1 MNQEYYHDHG
11 SSRPS
16 SPSSSAPSTRGGG
29 RPHFMTVGSGAS
41 TSASAAA
48 LMASLDNDSGY
59 GGSSQGWSPGL
70 THDLPT
76 PSHTPT
82 LPGQSNAASEHERQV
97 LASHVH
103 QLFYNQNRVALG
115 RAISRIIDMLRDLKE
130 FNDKWPAH
138 YPPIQ
143 SAQEPLPTRS
153 DPRPGVHH
161 TQSTHSKSPHH
172 QFSAALR
179 PGPRRAGTSLGEDTT
194 AESSNA
200 AARRTVPEP
209 ERLITPEAAHDF
221 SILKL
226 DLQVNGLSASEISR
240 HLRGPALAE
249 LLHGKISSSIRHLQ
263 LLRDRIEDTSSKV
276 LVTGD
281 LNAGKST
288 FCNALLRRKL
298 LPVDQLPCTSIFT
311 EVLDARENGSIEE
324 VHAVHKDSVYNR
336 DDESTYDVYTLLQLE
351 KVVTDSVQYTQCK
364 VYVRDI
370 RSVDESLLN
379 NGVVD
384 ISIIDAPGLSTT
396 NVFLSLR
403 PELTVD
409 QISIR

>member
-1 MNQEYYHDHG
+1 MSEEYYHGHG
-11 SSRPS
+11 LPNSRISSRPS
-16 SPSSSAPSTRGGG
+16 SPSLTAGSSIRGA
-29 RPHFMTVGSGAS
+29 RPHYMTVGSGS

-59 GGSSQGWSPGL
+59 GGSSQGFVPGL
-70 THDLPT
+70 TYDLPT

-103 QLFYNQNRVALG
+103 QLYYNQNRVTLG
-115 RAISRIIDMLRDLKE
+115 RAISRIIDTLKDLQE
-130 FNDKWPAH
+130 FNDKEWPAH
-138 YPPIQ
+138 YPSIH
-143 SAQEPLPTRS
+143 SAQEPLPTRF

-161 TQSTHSKSPHH
+161 TQSSHGQSPF
-172 QFSAALR
+172 QKFSGPFR

-194 AESSNA
+194 AESSIA
-200 AARRTVPEP
+200 AATRAVQEP
-209 ERLITPEAAHDF
+209 ERLITPQAAHEF

-226 DLQVNGLSASEISR
+226 DLQVQGLSASEISR
-240 HLRGPALAE
+240 HLQGPALAQ

-288 FCNALLRRKL
+288 FCNALLRRKV
-298 LPVDQLPCTSIFT
+298 LPEDQLPCTSIFC

-324 VHAVHKDSVYNR
+324 VHAVHKDTVYNR
-336 DDESTYDVYTLLQLE
+336 EDESTYDVYTLLQLE
-351 KVVTDSVQYTQCK
+351 KVVTDSDQYTQCK

-384 ISIIDAPGLSTT
+384 ISIIDAPGLSRI
-396 NVFLSLR
+396 NLSSS
-403 PELTVD
+403 
-409 QISIR
+409 QG